1 VAALPFET
9 PPIRPAAAGR
19 VPYDP
24 FEGYFAHGGHPTA
37 APGSLLDLPAARRW
51 FDLLRWGDEENLYT
65 YQQPLEGRSG
75 PRVSVGGRGMLMLA
89 SYDYLG
95 LLGYPPVE
103 EAAVAAVRAYGTGT
117 GGVRMLTGTT
127 ALHHE
132 LERELA
138 AFKGVDAA
146 LAFSSGYLANLAVIG
161 ALVGPRD
168 RVIMDARAHRSLHD
182 ACVLARVPVHTF
194 CHNDPAAL
202 RQELALGP
210 AEQRTLVVV
219 DGLYSMDGDIC
230 PLPEIIAL
238 KREFGAFL
246 LVDEAHSF
254 GVLGESGRGVHEHFD
269 LPPEAVDIWTGS
281 LSKAIPANGGF
292 LAGSREL
299 VIYLQHMTAPF
310 WFSAALCPAAAGA
323 ALEAVRVLRREP
335 ARLGRL
341 HRNAARL
348 RDGLRSL
355 GYDTGAS
362 AGPIIPV
369 MVGTNEA
376 AWRLARRLF
385 DLGVMVPAVVYPAVP
400 LDAARLRV
408 CATAVQSEIHLDEA
422 VAAFEGARR

>member
-1 VAALPFET
+1 RSRLGTTQAVHRRDQALLPQHFAAHARGRHAHLGAVQGPDHGGSRGARALGPVTRTPAHADASQAVLPLA
-9 PPIRPAAAGR
+9 PGR
-19 VPYDP
+19 VRPRLLQP
-24 FEGYFAHGGHPTA
+24 TPRRGAVAPHGAADLVVEVPTA
-37 APGSLLDLPAARRW
+37 VVRGSQDRAPVPHGPSAPHDVGDRQGGGLRARGARPSPSMEGAGGAGGS
-51 FDLLRWGDEENLYT
+51 
-65 YQQPLEGRSG
+65 
-75 PRVSVGGRGMLMLA
+75 GMLMLA

-269 LPPEAVDIWTGS
+269 LPPEAVDISTG
-281 LSKAIPANGGF
+281 
-292 LAGSREL
+292 
-299 VIYLQHMTAPF
+299 
-310 WFSAALCPAAAGA
+310 
-323 ALEAVRVLRREP
+323 
-335 ARLGRL
+335 
-341 HRNAARL
+341 
-348 RDGLRSL
+348 
-355 GYDTGAS
+355 
-362 AGPIIPV
+362 
-369 MVGTNEA
+369 
-376 AWRLARRLF
+376 
-385 DLGVMVPAVVYPAVP
+385 
-400 LDAARLRV
+400 
-408 CATAVQSEIHLDEA
+408 
-422 VAAFEGARR
+422 